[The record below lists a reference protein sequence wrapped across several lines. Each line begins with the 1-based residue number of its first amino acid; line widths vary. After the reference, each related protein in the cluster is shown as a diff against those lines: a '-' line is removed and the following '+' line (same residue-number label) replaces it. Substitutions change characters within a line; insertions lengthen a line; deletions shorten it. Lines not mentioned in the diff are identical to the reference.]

1 MAESVRS
8 GDCIRHPQA
17 GRRSGPPVR
26 PAATHRGESRV
37 ALLDSSAVGLVE
49 DLRRGGDHPGAVD
62 APRPDFQVCLPYRGL
77 FVWQVGGDEVVGD
90 ANQVVFVRAGEGSR
104 VRGPLAEGYGELIV
118 TPRLDVLVGITR
130 VHEGL
135 LRQHPLF
142 RLRARRAEPR
152 LQLLRARLLSRG
164 ASASP
169 GDELEVEELLLAVLR
184 GALDPGGRPA
194 PPLAAATARLIR
206 RTKEY
211 LEAEL
216 GERILLA
223 DVGRAVGACPT
234 YLTDLFRRVEG
245 TSLHRYLVQLRLA
258 RALAALPHT
267 DDLTGLALDLGF
279 SSHSHF
285 TAAFRRAFGSTPSQF
300 RRGARRSG
308 PVAPR
313 NHARAVRPGSAGARP
328 TQSSR

>member
-1 MAESVRS
+1 M
-8 GDCIRHPQA
+8 
-17 GRRSGPPVR
+17 
-26 PAATHRGESRV
+26 
-37 ALLDSSAVGLVE
+37 ALLESSAVGLVD
-49 DLRRGGDHPGAVD
+49 DLRRGGDHPGAED
-62 APRPDFQVCLPYRGL
+62 APLPDFQVCLPYRGL
-77 FVWQVGGDEVVGD
+77 FVWHVGGEEVVGD
-90 ANQVVFVRAGEGSR
+90 ANQVVFVCAGEGSR
-104 VRGPLAEGYGELIV
+104 VRGPLAEGYGELV
-118 TPRLDVLVGITR
+118 LTPRLDVLASITR

-152 LQLLRARLLSRG
+152 LQLLRARLRSRG

-169 GDELEVEELLLAVLR
+169 GDELEVEELVLAVLR
-184 GALDPGGRPA
+184 DALDPAGRPA
-194 PPLAAATARLIR
+194 PPRAVATARLIR

-223 DVGRAVGACPT
+223 DIGRAVGACPT

-245 TSLHRYLVQLRLA
+245 TSLHRYLLQLRLA
-258 RALAALPHT
+258 RALATLPHT

-300 RRGARRSG
+300 RRDTRRSSPPA
-308 PVAPR
+308 PVSR
-313 NHARAVRPGSAGARP
+313 ARAIQRRSAGAHP